1 MCPAGLIRNSEIYTT
16 SAKSIL
22 NNVRLRK
29 ASGIAY
35 CESWSAS
42 GPASAVAVHVA
53 EATDVH
59 ENVEA
64 ELMPGAEGPKHFIV
78 LAAMAEAEIYDL
90 AADNFAC
97 GRNGLA
103 NLAIRIMTVFVDE
116 SRCQLEFQRLSIE

>member
-1 MCPAGLIRNSEIYTT
+1 MVAVGNSCRVYFLRCVI
-16 SAKSIL
+16 SVLRRKVLPDL
-22 NNVRLRK
+22 N
-29 ASGIAY
+29 
-35 CESWSAS
+35 
-42 GPASAVAVHVA
+42 ASAVAVHVA

-103 NLAIRIMTVFVDE
+103 TLAIRITTVVVAE
-116 SRCQLEFQRLSIE
+116 SGCRVAFQRHSFEYIVSRDAC

>member
-1 MCPAGLIRNSEIYTT
+1 MVAVGNSCRVYFLRCVI
-16 SAKSIL
+16 SVLRRKVLPDL
-22 NNVRLRK
+22 N
-29 ASGIAY
+29 
-35 CESWSAS
+35 
-42 GPASAVAVHVA
+42 ASAVAVHVA

-116 SRCQLEFQRLSIE
+116 SRSEERRVGKGSRLLGA